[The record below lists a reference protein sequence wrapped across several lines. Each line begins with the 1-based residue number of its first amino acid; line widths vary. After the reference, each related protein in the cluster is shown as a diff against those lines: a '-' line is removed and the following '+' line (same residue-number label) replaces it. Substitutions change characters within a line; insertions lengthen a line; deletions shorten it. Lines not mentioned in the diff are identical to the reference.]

1 MGALRGDPEPTSFN
15 IDSDQEVVTLGG
27 PASPVTTYG
36 LPVKRGG
43 LRMSGSAWPFLPVGA
58 FDHISGT
65 SEVEIGLSRCRGF
78 EANGTSPADLEWQC
92 TIILSG
98 TSASDSSVAQTQED
112 VSDFSRCKGMT
123 SQHPEGCTCIDSSL
137 QAAHSIQEWFSITL
151 DNFNLG
157 LVPVNGAMLIASDL
171 PSGAE
176 CRSKY
181 NDRDSGCFRC

>member
-1 MGALRGDPEPTSFN
+1 
-15 IDSDQEVVTLGG
+15 
-27 PASPVTTYG
+27 
-36 LPVKRGG
+36 
-43 LRMSGSAWPFLPVGA
+43 MSGSAWPFLPVGA

-65 SEVEIGLSRCRGF
+65 SDVEIGLSRCRGLRP
-78 EANGTSPADLEWQC
+78 TSPADLEWQC

-98 TSASDSSVAQTQED
+98 TLASDSSVAQTQED

-151 DNFNLG
+151 DNLG

-181 NDRDSGCFRC
+181 HGGDRDSGCFRY